1 MIGNKILTT
10 HINNPMISTYDPDDE
25 EFDSDSRYE
34 VLQEIHE
41 ELADYNESFAQSE
54 EGGWF
59 YSDDD

>member
-1 MIGNKILTT
+1 MT
-10 HINNPMISTYDPDDE
+10 SAYDPDDE
-25 EFDSDSRYE
+25 EFDSDSRYDN
-34 VLQEIHE
+34 LQEIHE